1 MSEERKLY
9 SAGTVVVALLIGTL
23 IGLLLAP
30 KGGRQHKAASVGS
43 QLNEVM
49 GLIEQEYVD
58 PMDRDSIAEV
68 AMRAMLSSLDP
79 HSQYLTAEAFQQQNE
94 EMRGAF
100 EGIGVTLRYW
110 KDTVF
115 VMNIIAGG
123 PASKVDLQPG
133 DRIITVDTTTVSGKG
148 MEGSE
153 VVKLI
158 RGPRGTSVD
167 LGIERY
173 GLKGLKHVKT
183 PRGLIGT
190 PSMICCN
197 MLDKQTGYIRLIRF
211 SESSHEELCNALETL
226 KKQGMKQLVLDLREN
241 GGGLLSA
248 AIEIADEFL
257 PKKDL
262 IVYTQGAHQR
272 RQNVYAMGG
281 GLFEEGKLAIL
292 IDEFSASAS
301 EVVSG
306 AIQDNDRGVIMGR
319 RSFGKGL
326 VQRQFNLSG
335 NSAVLLTIARYYTP
349 SGRCIQ
355 RPYDKGSDEY
365 YTEFLKGLLVSR
377 QSDTVVTQIT
387 DSTVYHTKSG
397 KTVYGGGGI
406 YPDVI
411 LPFIYDSNYAYS
423 NELMYCRAI
432 EKTAMDYV
440 AQHYKQLRQGYPS
453 EQQFIKNYQVEPS
466 LHEQVL
472 KNGERLEVKRN
483 AKGERYC
490 HHRIDTLLKAYMAEM
505 LFGQESYYKV
515 IGEIDTELQEA
526 RKRF

>member
-1 MSEERKLY
+1 MSEERKTY
-9 SAGTVVVALLIGTL
+9 SAGTVVVALLIGAL

-30 KGGRQHKAASVGS
+30 KGGRQRQAVSSSK

-58 PMDRDSIAEV
+58 RVDQDSIAEI
-68 AMRAMLSSLDP
+68 AMRAMLTSLDP
-79 HSQYLTAEAFQQQNE
+79 HSQYLTAEAYQQQSE
-94 EMRGAF
+94 EMKGSF

-115 VMNIIAGG
+115 VMNVIAGG

-133 DRIITVDTTTVSGKG
+133 DRIITVDTTRVTGRG

-158 RGPRGTSVD
+158 RGPRGTSVN
-167 LGIERY
+167 LGIERH
-173 GLKGLKHVKT
+173 GEKGLKQVRT
-183 PRGLIGT
+183 PRGVIGT

-197 MLDKQTGYIRLIRF
+197 MLDKETGYIRLIRF
-211 SESSHEELCNALETL
+211 SESSHAEMCNALETL
-226 KKQGMKQLVLDLREN
+226 KRQGMKQLVLDLREN
-241 GGGLLSA
+241 GGGLLTA

-262 IVYTQGAHQR
+262 IVYTEGAHQM
-272 RQNVYAMGG
+272 RQNVYARSG
-281 GLFEEGKLAIL
+281 GLFEEGRIAIL

-301 EVVSG
+301 EVLSG
-306 AIQDNDRGVIMGR
+306 AIQDNDRGIIMGR

-326 VQRQFNLSG
+326 VQRQFDLSG

-365 YTEFLKGLLVSR
+365 YTEFLKELLVSR

-387 DSTVYHTKSG
+387 DSTEYRTKSG

-406 YPDVI
+406 YPDII
-411 LPFIYDSNYAYS
+411 LPFKYDSNYAYS

-432 EKTAMDYV
+432 EKAAMDYV
-440 AQHYKQLRQGYPS
+440 AQHYKQLRQNYGS
-453 EQQFIKNYQVEPS
+453 EEQFIRNYAVGGA
-466 LHEQVL
+466 LHEEVL
-472 KNGERLEVKRN
+472 KNGEELGVARN
-483 AKGERYC
+483 PKGEKYC
-490 HHRIDTLLKAYMAEM
+490 HNRIDTLLKAYIAEM
-505 LFGQESYYKV
+505 LYGQESYYKV
-515 IGEIDTELQEA
+515 IADIDTELQEA
-526 RKRF
+526 RKKF